1 MITKLPLRAALTA
14 FATLV
19 APSVGAQSQTTPDAV
34 ETVSL
39 EKPATFDITP
49 ISGSLKE
56 TRQNGQ
62 ELTWHGKGGF
72 DDRRFQITNISVAF
86 LRGEATG
93 EVKMTFVGD
102 ISSFGYRPV
111 DEAKL
116 NVIVRTRG
124 GSSIY
129 SWSIDV
135 SVRCADDH
143 RPITLQNQDVPS
155 DVAAN
160 VFANVGAVEVAE
172 YRDPKYPPVRVRR
185 CP

>member
-1 MITKLPLRAALTA
+1 MIVKLPLRAALIA

-19 APSVGAQSQTTPDAV
+19 ALSVRAQTPPPPEAA

-39 EKPATFDITP
+39 EKPAIFDITP
-49 ISGSLKE
+49 ISGRLKE

-62 ELTWHGKGGF
+62 ELNWHGKAGP
-72 DDRRFQITNISVAF
+72 DDRRFQISNISVAF
-86 LRGEATG
+86 LRSEATG

-116 NVIVRTRG
+116 NVIVRTHG

-129 SWSIDV
+129 SWSVDI

-143 RPITLQNQDVPS
+143 RPITLENQEVPR
-155 DVAAN
+155 DVAAT
-160 VFANVGAVEVAE
+160 VFANVGAVEIAE
-172 YRDPKYPPVRVRR
+172 YRDPKYPPVRARR